1 MRPVPLC
8 GSVGFSEALSGTY
21 RGPAERR
28 HSSSKVEAE
37 DNGEAL
43 RLDTEVAAT
52 RPKGGVAGWLWVRAG
67 GRKRIAVSPG

>member
-8 GSVGFSEALSGTY
+8 GSVGFSEALSGAY

-28 HSSSKVEAE
+28 HGSSKVEA
-37 DNGEAL
+37 DSEAL
-43 RLDTEVAAT
+43 RLDTEVAAI